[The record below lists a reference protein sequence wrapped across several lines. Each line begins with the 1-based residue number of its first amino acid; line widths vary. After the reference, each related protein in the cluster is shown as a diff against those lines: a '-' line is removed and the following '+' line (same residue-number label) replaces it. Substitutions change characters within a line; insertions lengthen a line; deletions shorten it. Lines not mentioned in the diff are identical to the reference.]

1 MGTVSLGRLTSRRKL
16 HSEAAFWLVAAL
28 LFVLL
33 LSSGAPSP
41 LYRVYQSEWGFSSTT
56 LTEVFGVYALVLLVT
71 LLVFG
76 SLSDHVG
83 RRPLIIAGML
93 TGAAACGVFLAAT
106 GVGALYLARALQGV
120 SVGLATGALGAALL
134 EFEPTGSGRA
144 AILTSA
150 APTGGIAVGALATSA
165 LVQYG
170 PARTQLVWWLLLA
183 VFLAAAAS
191 VLRIPEPGQRRPGAL
206 ASLRPHVGVPRE
218 ARAAF
223 LVAAPCL
230 IAVWALGGLYLSLGP
245 SLTAELLRS
254 SNLLWGGVAIFL
266 LPGTAAVATV
276 VLRNTAPESAMLSGC
291 LALLA
296 GTVVTF
302 AAIATRTSW
311 AFLLGTAVAGVGF
324 GPGFTGAY
332 RVVVARATPA
342 GRASLIAA
350 IFTLSYLAFSL
361 PAVIAGIATT
371 HYGLHDTALVYC
383 VVIALLVAGAAGSL
397 VLRRRSARAAA
408 AAGAG
413 R

>member
-41 LYRVYQSEWGFSSTT
+41 LYRVYQGEWGFSATT

-134 EFEPTGSGRA
+134 EFEPAGSGRA

-150 APTGGIAVGALATSA
+150 APTAGIAVGALASSA

-266 LPGTAAVATV
+266 LPGIAAVATV
-276 VLRNTAPESAMLSGC
+276 VLRNTAPGSAMLAGC

-361 PAVIAGIATT
+361 PAVIAGVATT

-383 VVIALLVAGAAGSL
+383 VVIAVLVAGAAGSL
-397 VLRRRSARAAA
+397 VLRRRSARAAV